1 MSADVQDEETGLG
14 SKRRKGTRRRMTAFH
29 AVMAVLVVLS
39 LAGLT
44 RVSLSAKCAEAVV
57 DAGQLRSD
65 IRTALQESDQLEV
78 AKHSLSDPSRVDN
91 IAATSMGMI
100 VPQDVC
106 YLALPGAETPEEAC
120 EPAVVADTAPPTVA
134 ADTRAAE
141 AVGLSPI
148 LETVM
153 DMAAGEAQVL
163 LVGDVGLASER

>member
-1 MSADVQDEETGLG
+1 MGGKRKKSA
-14 SKRRKGTRRRMTAFH
+14 RRRMTAFH
-29 AVMAVLVVLS
+29 AVMAVLLLLS

-57 DAGQLRSD
+57 DAGQLRSE
-65 IRTALQESDQLEV
+65 IRTALQEADQLEV

-100 VPQDVC
+100 VSQDVC
-106 YLALPGAETPEEAC
+106 YLALPGADAPDEEC
-120 EPAVVADTAPPTVA
+120 EPAVI
-134 ADTRAAE
+134 AE
-141 AVGLSPI
+141 ASPVEVTEPESAGLSPI

-163 LVGDVGLASER
+163 LVGDIGLASER